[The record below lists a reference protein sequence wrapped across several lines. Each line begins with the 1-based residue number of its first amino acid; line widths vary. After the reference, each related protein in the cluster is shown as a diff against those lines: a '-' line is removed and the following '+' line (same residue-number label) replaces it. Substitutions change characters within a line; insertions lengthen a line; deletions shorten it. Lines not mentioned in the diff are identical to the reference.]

1 MSMSGSPANL
11 DYTVAYA
18 SRRVLPAPRHL
29 AHGQMV
35 PDMQGAL
42 LAHVDV
48 ASRIVVRG
56 YERLPTHHAE

>member
-35 PDMQGAL
+35 PNMQGVL